1 MGNRFSKVPAGTV
14 EKSARQVLNK
24 RGQQN
29 ELLWKEKGGV
39 VTHSPEVND
48 NQMDNKILSVM
59 KTWNVVHTTEIMAPT
74 SGASMGLASIVRHKE
89 EKKLLAEKGYMGQLP
104 RRLQGRVTEND
115 LINIYKLLRD
125 NRASIDI
132 AKIANEF
139 NVSKETIMTLD
150 QVARSP
156 TLVAE
161 NAIEKVGR

>member
-1 MGNRFSKVPAGTV
+1 MGSRFSKPPPGTQNIA
-14 EKSARQVLNK
+14 KQVLAK
-24 RGQQN
+24 RAQQN
-29 ELLWKEKGGV
+29 ALLPRDTMKGV
-39 VTHSPEVND
+39 AQSPEINE
-48 NQMDNKILSVM
+48 NQIDNKILDVM

-74 SGASMGLASIVRHKE
+74 TDDSMGLASIVRHEE

-115 LINIYKLLRD
+115 LVNIYRILRD